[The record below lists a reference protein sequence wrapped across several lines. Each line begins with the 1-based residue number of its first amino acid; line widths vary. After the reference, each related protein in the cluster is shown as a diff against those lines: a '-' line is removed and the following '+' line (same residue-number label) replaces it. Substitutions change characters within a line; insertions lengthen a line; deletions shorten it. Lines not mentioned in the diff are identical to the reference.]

1 MKHFTNCILLFILCL
16 FYFVL
21 NKNADIFC
29 ISAITSILFTFII
42 LTYTYF
48 IEKSSFTLVVCCIYG
63 GFALVSQTA
72 LAFFPI
78 VIYCLC
84 SKCSSLIIY
93 LYSSIILLKNLL
105 CITSNTEVIYNSTLY
120 LLLYIVILCVFS
132 IHIYN
137 LTDNFEML
145 IDKSKRYRDDSTEIN
160 LLLKEKN
167 KNLLI
172 NQNYEINN
180 ATLTERNRIAR
191 EIHDNVGHILSRAIM
206 ITGAIKVVNKNE
218 NLYNSIDNLEECLS
232 NAMTNIRE
240 SVHNLHNNSISLQ
253 NTVQKI
259 VDDFK
264 FCNINLTYDM
274 TDHIPNDVKYAFI
287 TIIKESLTN
296 IEKHSNATSAKLT
309 LREHP
314 AMYQLI
320 IHDNGSIISEFD
332 SSIYDT
338 ENYLSTSTGIGLNNI
353 YSRIHML
360 KGTIKIYTDNG
371 FCIFISVPKGEKH
384 EYSNS

>member
-1 MKHFTNCILLFILCL
+1 
-16 FYFVL
+16 
-21 NKNADIFC
+21 
-29 ISAITSILFTFII
+29 
-42 LTYTYF
+42 
-48 IEKSSFTLVVCCIYG
+48 
-63 GFALVSQTA
+63 
-72 LAFFPI
+72 
-78 VIYCLC
+78 
-84 SKCSSLIIY
+84 
-93 LYSSIILLKNLL
+93 
-105 CITSNTEVIYNSTLY
+105 
-120 LLLYIVILCVFS
+120 
-132 IHIYN
+132 
-137 LTDNFEML
+137 ML

-191 EIHDNVGHILSRAIM
+191 EIHDNVGHMLSRAIM

>member
-1 MKHFTNCILLFILCL
+1 MH
-16 FYFVL
+16 Y
-21 NKNADIFC
+21 
-29 ISAITSILFTFII
+29 
-42 LTYTYF
+42 
-48 IEKSSFTLVVCCIYG
+48 
-63 GFALVSQTA
+63 
-72 LAFFPI
+72 
-78 VIYCLC
+78 
-84 SKCSSLIIY
+84 
-93 LYSSIILLKNLL
+93 
-105 CITSNTEVIYNSTLY
+105 
-120 LLLYIVILCVFS
+120 
-132 IHIYN
+132 
-137 LTDNFEML
+137 
-145 IDKSKRYRDDSTEIN
+145 
-160 LLLKEKN
+160 
-167 KNLLI
+167 
-172 NQNYEINN
+172 QNYEINN

-191 EIHDNVGHILSRAIM
+191 EIHDNVGHMLSRAIM

-274 TDHIPNDVKYAFI
+274 TDQIPNDVKYAFI

>member
-1 MKHFTNCILLFILCL
+1 ML
-16 FYFVL
+16 
-21 NKNADIFC
+21 
-29 ISAITSILFTFII
+29 
-42 LTYTYF
+42 
-48 IEKSSFTLVVCCIYG
+48 IEKSR
-63 GFALVSQTA
+63 
-72 LAFFPI
+72 
-78 VIYCLC
+78 
-84 SKCSSLIIY
+84 
-93 LYSSIILLKNLL
+93 
-105 CITSNTEVIYNSTLY
+105 
-120 LLLYIVILCVFS
+120 
-132 IHIYN
+132 
-137 LTDNFEML
+137 
-145 IDKSKRYRDDSTEIN
+145 RYRDDSTEIN
-160 LLLKEKN
+160 FLLREKN

-172 NQNYEINN
+172 KQNYEINN

-191 EIHDNVGHILSRAIM
+191 EIHDNVGHMLSRAIM

-259 VDDFK
+259 VDDFR
-264 FCNINLTYDM
+264 FCNINLTYDI
-274 TDHIPNDVKYAFI
+274 TDHITNEVKYAFI

-296 IEKHSNATSAKLT
+296 IEKHSNATSVRLT

-320 IHDNGSIISEFD
+320 IHDNGSIISDFD

-338 ENYLSTSTGIGLNNI
+338 ENYLSTSNGIGLNNI

-360 KGTIKIYTDNG
+360 NGTIKIYTDNG

>member
-1 MKHFTNCILLFILCL
+1 
-16 FYFVL
+16 
-21 NKNADIFC
+21 
-29 ISAITSILFTFII
+29 
-42 LTYTYF
+42 
-48 IEKSSFTLVVCCIYG
+48 
-63 GFALVSQTA
+63 
-72 LAFFPI
+72 
-78 VIYCLC
+78 
-84 SKCSSLIIY
+84 
-93 LYSSIILLKNLL
+93 
-105 CITSNTEVIYNSTLY
+105 
-120 LLLYIVILCVFS
+120 
-132 IHIYN
+132 
-137 LTDNFEML
+137 ML
-145 IDKSKRYRDDSTEIN
+145 IDKSRRYRDDSTEIN

-191 EIHDNVGHILSRAIM
+191 EIHDNVGHMLSRAIM